1 MKFTDHLEG
10 DIVTFEFSGKIMG
23 GDQTTLFHGKVHEYL
38 NLNKKKI
45 ILDFAK
51 VDWINSVGIGMLVS
65 AYTSV
70 KNAKGRLALVNI
82 DKIENILVL
91 TRLITLFEHYDT
103 SNDARKA
110 LS

>member
-1 MKFTDHLEG
+1 MKFTDRLEG
-10 DIVTFEFSGKIMG
+10 DIVIFKFSGKIMG

-45 ILDFAK
+45 VLDFAD

-65 AYTSV
+65 AYTSI
-70 KNAKGRLALVNI
+70 KNAEGRLALVNI
-82 DKIENILVL
+82 IKIENILVL
-91 TRLITLFEHYDT
+91 TRLLTLFEHYDT
-103 SNDARKA
+103 VEDAKKA